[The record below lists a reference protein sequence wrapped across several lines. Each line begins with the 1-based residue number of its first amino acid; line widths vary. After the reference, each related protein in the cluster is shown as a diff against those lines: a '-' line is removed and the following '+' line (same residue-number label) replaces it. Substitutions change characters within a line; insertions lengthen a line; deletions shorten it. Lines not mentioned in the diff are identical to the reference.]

1 MRSNAEFCNIVFQD
15 SSPRELSERVI
26 QDSFQEALP
35 RQLPKMIIKTIS
47 QERFMKQV
55 FIAFFEEKSMQAV
68 YKAFNSRY

>member
-1 MRSNAEFCNIVFQD
+1 MSSNAEVCNIVFQD

-35 RQLPKMIIKTIS
+35 RQLPKMIIK
-47 QERFMKQV
+47 
-55 FIAFFEEKSMQAV
+55 ALFEEKSMQAV